1 MMRLPAIQ
9 ISCERESSV
18 LAFLLIEIGVQFFK
32 YVDPF
37 LTTLQNLL
45 PMRFDLDVVSGQCK
59 ATRMDS

>member
-45 PMRFDLDVVSGQCK
+45 SMRFDLDVVSGQCK